1 MFSFNKF
8 GQSAPPRMSRACD
21 LPKEW
26 SIRGRTIFADGNE
39 KVTVRISSRV
49 RITTV
54 ALGIGCVTFRLCP
67 SNILCY
73 GLHETHLL
81 MGGRTSRAR

>member
-26 SIRGRTIFADGNE
+26 SIRGRIVFADGNE
-39 KVTVRISSRV
+39 KVTVRITGRV

-54 ALGIGCVTFRLCP
+54 ASDIGCVTFRLRP
-67 SNILCY
+67 SNIPGD
-73 GLHETHLL
+73 GLHETYLL
-81 MGGRTSRAR
+81 MAR